1 MHDKACWMTAL
12 LVVGAG
18 SSGCSCACSL
28 PESKSFCVPHAHALG
43 HPPAEH
49 VVRHQSG
56 ETLMSREMQTSAALL
71 ASFAALNSD
80 FASAQA
86 SLASSTLAA
95 AIGHWLMDG

>member
-71 ASFAALNSD
+71 ASFAATVGCAASQVGSPFLC
-80 FASAQA
+80 ASAHVGA
-86 SLASSTLAA
+86 PLE
-95 AIGHWLMDG
+95 